1 MEHQNWAPT
10 VISGK
15 NKHAEKGDKAV
26 AKAMRDGKDV
36 ETIKKGLFFFY
47 YYYFFLENSFFFK
60 FELFFYAKKFRLI
73 TPMNIYIYIF

>member
-36 ETIKKGLFFFY
+36 ETIKKGLFFF
-47 YYYFFLENSFFFK
+47 LLLLFFFRK
-60 FELFFYAKKFRLI
+60 FFFF
-73 TPMNIYIYIF
+73 